1 MLQTCSFESI
11 IIKMPK
17 NRMSVLRNCGQ
28 SQLKFWIRMLSHL
41 IIKIM
46 LTYQSKH
53 KRKHFT
59 GLIMMKSLS
68 WNRTTWEGI
77 QHIVLLTSS
86 FFTWPKRTCLFF
98 TWLKSS
104 SSSKTWFGEPT
115 LIDYGAESSRKKKTK
130 KWYKTQLYLNT
141 TGNQFIK

>member
-1 MLQTCSFESI
+1 MLQTCSFKSI

-53 KRKHFT
+53 ERKHFT
-59 GLIMMKSLS
+59 GLIMMKFLS
-68 WNRTTWEGI
+68 WNRTAWEGT
-77 QHIVLLTSS
+77 QHIVFLTSS
-86 FFTWPKRTCLFF
+86 FFTWPKCTCLFF
-98 TWLKSS
+98 TWLKSCLWVLPKLDLVNRLS
-104 SSSKTWFGEPT
+104 
-115 LIDYGAESSRKKKTK
+115 LITVLNLLGKKNK
-130 KWYKTQLYLNT
+130 KVV
-141 TGNQFIK
+141 